1 DGRIES
7 VRVQEGSRVP
17 KGAVLAQFN
26 DEDQRSQLKQAE
38 LEVSRL
44 AVEEQQ
50 YDALVKL
57 SRNELERE
65 QLLALDGLSSKSDVE
80 RAQYKLDQG
89 IHEYEKTR
97 LATESARARLDSA
110 KLELQRCTIRAPI
123 DGVVTRRYIALGTNV
138 ARSEKLFEVA
148 KLSALQVKFRLPQT

>member
-1 DGRIES
+1 RRDNLQTKYVRRLKESSLLAVLLCSAVSAGCTAGSQPRAPVPRSKETSSNPIVVHVFEAQPTPRSSDRDLLIPASISVDDNAVVLAERDGRIES

-65 QLLALDGLSSKSDVE
+65 QLLAL
-80 RAQYKLDQG
+80 
-89 IHEYEKTR
+89 
-97 LATESARARLDSA
+97 
-110 KLELQRCTIRAPI
+110 
-123 DGVVTRRYIALGTNV
+123 
-138 ARSEKLFEVA
+138 
-148 KLSALQVKFRLPQT
+148 